1 MGEGK
6 SHRSYEGLISQVQVL
21 YRNVDGQR
29 CSAGAFEH
37 DGGPFGRTKQNVCPQ
52 ERALKCGITPGPTYV
67 AGGKAGWGTLGRLG
81 GVELGVVDEEDENVG
96 EEDVWKTRDGDKG
109 IAI

>member
-1 MGEGK
+1 
-6 SHRSYEGLISQVQVL
+6 
-21 YRNVDGQR
+21 
-29 CSAGAFEH
+29 
-37 DGGPFGRTKQNVCPQ
+37 
-52 ERALKCGITPGPTYV
+52 V